1 MKKIIALVIIL
12 VLAAAGY
19 FGYGYILD
27 KNVTDSSCWTEFQNA
42 EFKVT
47 LPKNMKS
54 SDKLYYTSSGQEQIA
69 FYQSSKVCFSVA
81 KIPYSV
87 NESLKQLDIEHYLSN
102 IKIND
107 KSLDLIPINDG
118 FYYSMKKET
127 SGMFKNTN
135 EVFVIEGMFK
145 GENAVYSAT
154 IQCRADDRGKY
165 EDSMLK
171 WLESFE
177 LMD

>member
-1 MKKIIALVIIL
+1 MKKIIALVIVL

-19 FGYGYILD
+19 FGYGYMLD
-27 KNVTDSSCWTEFQNA
+27 KNVTDSSRWTEFQNS

-54 SDKLYYTSSGQEQIA
+54 SDKLYHTSSGQEQIA
-69 FYQSSKVCFSVA
+69 FYQSKKACFSVA
-81 KIPYSV
+81 KIPYSA
-87 NESLKQLDIEHYLSN
+87 NESLKKLDIEQYLSN
-102 IKIND
+102 MTING
-107 KSLDLIPINDG
+107 KELDLIPVNDG
-118 FYYSMKKET
+118 FYYSRTKEA
-127 SGMFKNTN
+127 SDVFKNTK

-145 GENAVYSAT
+145 GKNAVYSVA

-171 WLESFE
+171 WLESFT
-177 LMD
+177 LKD